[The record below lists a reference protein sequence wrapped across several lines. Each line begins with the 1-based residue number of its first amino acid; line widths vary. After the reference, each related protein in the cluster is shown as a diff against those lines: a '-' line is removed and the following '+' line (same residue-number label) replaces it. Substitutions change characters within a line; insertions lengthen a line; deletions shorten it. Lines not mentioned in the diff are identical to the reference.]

1 VVPCGNDRPVER
13 PVYSVAIVDDQPVRR
28 SGMEG
33 LIQQDP
39 TLTLVA
45 SVGHVEEL
53 AVLAVPPDLMVVD
66 LPRRTDRPPAALI
79 TQLAGLGRPIIISAW
94 DKPPSLLT
102 AIRAGARAC
111 LSRQTDEASVSTAL
125 RVVAGDGFYVC
136 NRLREQLR
144 GELAGVPREDSNG
157 LAPREVETLR
167 WIARGFTQAQI
178 ATRMGLTQATV
189 NTYAKRIRAK
199 LNATNKAE
207 LTRLAIQLGHLTDD
221 RTANPA
227 A

>member
-1 VVPCGNDRPVER
+1 M
-13 PVYSVAIVDDQPVRR
+13 YSVAIVDDQPVRR

-53 AVLAVPPDLMVVD
+53 AVLAVPPDLTVVD
-66 LPRRTDRPPAALI
+66 LPRRTDRPPAALS
-79 TQLAGLGRPIIISAW
+79 RPIIISAW